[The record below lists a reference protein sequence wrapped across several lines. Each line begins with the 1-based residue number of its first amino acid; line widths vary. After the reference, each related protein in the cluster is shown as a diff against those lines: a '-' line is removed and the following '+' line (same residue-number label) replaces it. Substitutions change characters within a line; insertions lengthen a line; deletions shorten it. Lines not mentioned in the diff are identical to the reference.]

1 MAHKNGS
8 KPAGV
13 VLDQPVE
20 EVVPQMPEETT
31 PTSETAAEPVH
42 EFVPM
47 KAGESMAEAGRG
59 FLHHQ
64 LLKLRKAEPVAREGI
79 DPEGVHD
86 MRVATRRLRAT
97 LKLLGETVYDPET
110 TDRYR
115 KGLRRLANSLGA
127 TRDTDVFLEHLKEYI
142 AALPEADQA
151 GLDPL
156 RRELV
161 HRHHKSRNTMLKALD
176 SVKTEKLLRKLEQF
190 VLSPGRGVVAE
201 DKDDNEVAPSLV
213 RHFATSAT
221 WRRYEEV
228 LAYETVVGPQTPIA
242 VLHRLRIAC
251 KRLRYTLEFFE
262 DALPATSFKSLH
274 DQLVRVQDEL
284 GILHDHQVASD
295 LSESLLRDN
304 PDDQPLQTYHNS
316 RLAEIER
323 IKTEFPGHWQTLTGS
338 AYRKQ
343 LATSLATMGDTPGRK
358 NSNQ

>member
-20 EVVPQMPEETT
+20 EVVPQTPEETA
-31 PTSETAAEPVH
+31 PASETTAEPVH
-42 EFVPM
+42 EFVQM
-47 KAGESMAEAGRG
+47 KSGENMAEAGRG
-59 FLHHQ
+59 FLHQQ

-86 MRVATRRLRAT
+86 MRVATRRLRAA
-97 LKLLGETVYDPET
+97 LKLLGETVYDPQI

-115 KGLRRLANSLGA
+115 KGLRRLANSLGE

-176 SVKTEKLLRKLEQF
+176 SAKIEKLLRKLEHF
-190 VLSPGRGVVAE
+190 VYTPGRGLAPD
-201 DKDDNEVAPSLV
+201 DKDDNEASPSLV
-213 RHFATSAT
+213 RHFAASAT

-228 LAYETVVGPQTPIA
+228 LAYETVIGPQTQIA
-242 VLHRLRIAC
+242 VLHRLRVAC

-274 DQLVRVQDEL
+274 DQLVKVQDAL

-304 PDDQPLQTYHNS
+304 PDDQPLLTYHNS
-316 RLAEIER
+316 RLAEMER
-323 IKTEFPGHWQTLTGS
+323 IKNEFPGLWQTLTGPT
-338 AYRKQ
+338 YRKQ
-343 LATSLATMGDTPGRK
+343 LATGLATMGDTPGRK
-358 NSNQ
+358 NSSQ